1 MEYFPVSC
9 CEQNNSVLGWSC
21 GYLALLLREDC
32 SFPSLACLRG
42 GSRFPRAASRAKA
55 KVKAKFAAPAE
66 SISDGLG
73 QPESILAR
81 STQQSEACCFISLHC
96 GSLVVKGKKTFP
108 YLRANPLVL
117 VRHLTTAAV
126 RAI

>member
-9 CEQNNSVLGWSC
+9 CEQSDSVLVWSWV
-21 GYLALLLREDC
+21 YLALLLREDC
-32 SFPSLACLRG
+32 SFPSLTCLKG
-42 GSRFPRAASRAKA
+42 GSRFPRAVSRAKA

-66 SISDGLG
+66 RISDGLG
-73 QPESILAR
+73 QPESRLAR

-96 GSLVVKGKKTFP
+96 GSLVVKEKTFP
-108 YLRANPLVL
+108 YLGANPLVL
-117 VRHLTTAAV
+117 VKYLTTAAV